1 MVWARIEKRR
11 RIRRQEGDGDGGL
24 VLSCTILCSTAFCR
38 LSNDSQRRITQRI
51 DDVDGAA
58 YRLHGQKLAGTFNR
72 EWNNVGETASAAAAG
87 NRFHSG
93 MVRGKEGEEDQRGGG
108 WIPSGTTYISSS
120 VFIGHSPVDRS
131 YKSCLNF

>member
-1 MVWARIEKRR
+1 MIQQIISNAYYKLPIGQLCTLYPLMNSLIYLVVKFRNI
-11 RIRRQEGDGDGGL
+11 L
-24 VLSCTILCSTAFCR
+24 TYVLSCTILCSTAFCR

-58 YRLHGQKLAGTFNR
+58 YRLHGQKLAGIAFNR

-93 MVRGKEGEEDQRGGG
+93 MVRATNDP
-108 WIPSGTTYISSS
+108 W
-120 VFIGHSPVDRS
+120 
-131 YKSCLNF
+131 SCAVTAPMARNLK